1 MNSRKEKGG
10 DEFWEKELRGF
21 LEVTVQMSTLSLM
34 QIVGY
39 LQNNSHP
46 NILRKS
52 IGQIV
57 VFLFENW
64 KI

>member
-1 MNSRKEKGG
+1 MRSSEK
-10 DEFWEKELRGF
+10 KRF

-39 LQNNSHP
+39 LQNNSHL

-57 VFLFENW
+57 VFLFEN
-64 KI
+64 